1 MCLIFLSYH
10 QNPKYPLIVLANRDE
25 FFERPTEVA
34 SFWDGNKVL
43 AGKDLEAGGSWLGI
57 TRKGSMAMITN
68 YRDLANIKPKA
79 PTRGKLVSDFLQG
92 DLNTKHYLLGL
103 DQSADFYNGYNII
116 LGTLKDPWYYSN
128 YQKKIYQLGTGLY
141 GLSNELLDSPWPKV
155 QKGKFELSELFLND
169 SLQTDTLFEQMRN
182 SEQAPEAELPDTGIG
197 LAMEKTLSPMF
208 IKTEGYGTRCT
219 TLITLDNSGN
229 VYFEERTYSPN
240 NSEFSS
246 AVFELSI

>member
-25 FFERPTEVA
+25 FFERPTEAA

-68 YRDLANIKPKA
+68 YRDMTNIKPKA
-79 PTRGKLVSDFLQG
+79 PTRGKLVSDFLRG

-155 QKGKFELSELFLND
+155 QKGKSELSELFLND
-169 SLQTDTLFEQMRN
+169 SLQIDALFEQMRN
-182 SEQAPEAELPDTGIG
+182 SEQGPEAELPDTGIG
-197 LAMEKTLSPMF
+197 LAMEKILSPMF

-240 NSEFSS
+240 NSEFSPV
-246 AVFELSI
+246 VFELSI